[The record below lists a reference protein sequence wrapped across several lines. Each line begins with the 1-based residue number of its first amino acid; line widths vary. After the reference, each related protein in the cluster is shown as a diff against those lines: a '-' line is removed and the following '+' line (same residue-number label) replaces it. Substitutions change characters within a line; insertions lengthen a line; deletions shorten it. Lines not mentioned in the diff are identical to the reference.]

1 MPLSRVRIVIKPA
14 SDLTKGND
22 ERHTMITTKPRLAL
36 VLGSGGVRSAA
47 AIGIAEVL
55 EGAGI
60 SPDLIVGCSSGALYG
75 AAIAMGMSRIKALTL
90 WSTELTEQ
98 RRWRAY
104 AELLA
109 PRLFGFGAHFSLRD
123 AGRISA
129 RIRQGFGGWKLESLR
144 TPLRIVTTDAATG
157 ESVVLTHG
165 SLDDA
170 LYASVALPFVFPS
183 ISIGGRR
190 LADGVLS
197 NPLPVSVASDAH
209 VTIALGF
216 RGVMPRRID
225 RPGRLLAQV
234 TTTMINNLQQA
245 HVQAAQAAGHRVLSL
260 ELDLDA
266 RIGLWQASAI
276 PRIYEA
282 GRRAAQL
289 RLAEIVA
296 LLDETSA
303 RAA

>member
-1 MPLSRVRIVIKPA
+1 MTTATNRPA
-14 SDLTKGND
+14 VTY
-22 ERHTMITTKPRLAL
+22 PRLAL

-47 AIGIAEVL
+47 ALGITAVL
-55 EGAGI
+55 AREGVR
-60 SPDLIVGCSSGALYG
+60 PDLIVGCSSGALYG
-75 AAIAMGMSRIKALTL
+75 AAVAMGMSDATALTL
-90 WSTELTEQ
+90 WSSDLTER

-123 AGRISA
+123 AGLISA
-129 RIRQGFGGWKLESLR
+129 RIRHGFGGWQLESLP
-144 TPLRIVTTDAATG
+144 TALRVVTTDAATG
-157 ESVVLTHG
+157 ECVVLARG
-165 SLDDA
+165 SLADA
-170 LYASVALPFVFPS
+170 LCASIALPFVFPS
-183 ISIGGRR
+183 VAIDGRR
-190 LADGVLS
+190 LSDGVLC
-197 NPLPVSVASDAH
+197 NPLPVSVASDARA
-209 VTIALGF
+209 TIALGF
-216 RGVMPRRID
+216 RGVLPRRID

-234 TTTMINNLQQA
+234 STTMINNLQDSQLR
-245 HVQAAQAAGHRVLSL
+245 AARAAGQRVLSI

-289 RLAEIVA
+289 HLPEILAM
-296 LLDETSA
+296 LDETSA

>member
-1 MPLSRVRIVIKPA
+1 MNTSTNPQAR
-14 SDLTKGND
+14 
-22 ERHTMITTKPRLAL
+22 PRLAL

-47 AIGIAEVL
+47 ALGITEVL
-55 EGAGI
+55 AREGV
-60 SPDLIVGCSSGALYG
+60 SFDLIVGCSSGALYG
-75 AAIAMGMSRIKALTL
+75 AAIAIGMSHAKALTL
-90 WSTELTEQ
+90 WSSELTEQ

-109 PRLFGFGAHFSLRD
+109 PRFFGFGAHFSLRD
-123 AGRISA
+123 ASLISA
-129 RIRQGFGGWKLESLR
+129 RIRHGFGGWQLESSP
-144 TPLRIVTTDAATG
+144 TPLRVVTTDASTG
-157 ESVVLTHG
+157 ECVVLTRG
-165 SLDDA
+165 SLADA
-170 LYASVALPFVFPS
+170 LCASIALPFVFPS
-183 ISIGGRR
+183 VAIDGRR

-197 NPLPVSVASDAH
+197 NPLPVSVASDARA
-209 VTIALGF
+209 TITLGF

-234 TTTMINNLQQA
+234 STTMINSLQQA
-245 HVQAAQAAGHRVLSL
+245 HVSAARAAGQRVLGI

-289 RLAEIVA
+289 RLPEILA
-296 LLDETSA
+296 MLDETSA